1 MNMVGHDYGSVQIE
15 VGSVSPGATLKD
27 NCASMRRQDPGVVRR
42 EDNEEGDDAIRLDS
56 SDTNITTRARYDSPL
71 ASLEIIVSKWERQQ
85 ENLSL
90 PRCRDARAYIYF
102 AANSSFAA

>member
-1 MNMVGHDYGSVQIE
+1 MTTAPCRLRWVPFLQVQHSRTI
-15 VGSVSPGATLKD
+15 
-27 NCASMRRQDPGVVRR
+27 VRACGGR
-42 EDNEEGDDAIRLDS
+42 IQRWCVDEDNEEGDDAIRLDS